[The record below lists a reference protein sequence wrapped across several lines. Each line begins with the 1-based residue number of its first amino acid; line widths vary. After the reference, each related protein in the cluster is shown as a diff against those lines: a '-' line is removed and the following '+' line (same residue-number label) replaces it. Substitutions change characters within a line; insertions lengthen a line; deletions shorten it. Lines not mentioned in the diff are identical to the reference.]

1 MAEST
6 VQERTKTSMGLGSI
20 SDDIAKLTKAD
31 STYKVSAWLLYVI
44 FAIVAFLISLGSAEF
59 DFTKLWT
66 AQFWIDFSFT
76 FGGGMLLKYAFGKW
90 GDFEGHKHEL
100 VKGAIKDI
108 NKDHI
113 DIKQKNLLNDL
124 DEYIDYR
131 NKKKKLAKI
140 KEQTYI
146 KLRKNDKN
154 KKWLNIKECV
164 LIQEALLATDDE
176 EKIVEYTK
184 ELNDRNFDLETYPI
198 KYNKIRKDTLQTGFS
213 NGSEDNDDTLTYS
226 EMFELFGKNI
236 ALTVVTVVITFILAV
251 TSVIMSAISWSAVFI
266 FFTRIAT
273 FSMNAYLGF
282 SIGKTGVEKIKLNIL
297 KKIHQFLSRF
307 MEVSKPTLEVR

>member
-1 MAEST
+1 MAEMT
-6 VQERTKTSMGLGSI
+6 NQEKGRTSMGLSSL

-31 STYKVSAWLLYVI
+31 STYKVSAWLLYTI
-44 FAIVAFLISLGSAEF
+44 LAIVAFLISLGNAEF
-59 DFTKLWT
+59 DFTKLGT

-90 GDFEGHKHEL
+90 GDFEGHKNEL

-108 NKDHI
+108 TKDHI
-113 DIKQKNLLNDL
+113 DIKEKNLLSDL

-140 KEQTYI
+140 KEKTYI
-146 KLRKNDKN
+146 KLRKNDKS
-154 KKWLNIKECV
+154 KKWLSIKECV
-164 LIQEALLATDDE
+164 LIQEALMTTEDP
-176 EKIVEYTK
+176 EKIKQYTE
-184 ELNDRNFDLETYPI
+184 ELDERNFDLDTYPI
-198 KYNKIRKDTLQTGFS
+198 KFNKIRKDTLQTGFS
-213 NGSEDNDDTLTYS
+213 DGAEENDDTLTYS
-226 EMFELFGKNI
+226 EMFNLFGKNI
-236 ALTVVTVVITFILAV
+236 ALTIVSVVITFILAI
-251 TSVIMSAISWSAVFI
+251 TSVLMSDLSWAAVFI
-266 FFTRIAT
+266 FFTRVTT

-307 MEVSKPTLEVR
+307 IEVFKPTMEVK